1 MTWPAGSFLIA
12 LSSGPELV
20 KGYTYRGLGLH
31 VVSRGSP
38 KGRRPPTWALTHL
51 GSGHSVMQ
59 IKGRANVAF
68 LVATEVAESGDWDFD
83 GLDGWKNRDP
93 ELPAKLKEI
102 MSRHANTSRSRLGSL
117 DDVSR
122 KIAAQIAMARAS

>member
-20 KGYTYRGLGLH
+20 EGYTYRGLGLH
-31 VVSRGSP
+31 MESKGSP
-38 KGRRPPTWALTHL
+38 KGRRPTTWTLTHL
-51 GSGHSVMQ
+51 RSGHAVMQ
-59 IKGRANVAF
+59 IEGDVRAAF

-93 ELPAKLKEI
+93 ELPEKLKEI